1 MGGCT
6 WTQNVQPRKFCL
18 TSLFTKL
25 KQQPPETGTKQVGET
40 DSEHSVN
47 NAVVLSV
54 YLVFLH
60 RVVEGGALSR

>member
-54 YLVFLH
+54 YLVFLQ
-60 RVVEGGALSR
+60 RVVEGR

>member
-1 MGGCT
+1 MDSKCT
-6 WTQNVQPRKFCL
+6 TQEIAEFCL

-40 DSEHSVN
+40 NSGHILN

-60 RVVEGGALSR
+60 RVVEGGELSR